1 MPKFK
6 CNILRNF
13 QTCFLFWF
21 DNFTPF
27 NSWILPKLALFC
39 KQKRTLLS
47 KLFWFQ
53 LWQTSLKF
61 RTTSSKTCQK
71 WKKVWMVVAQYAN
84 QGESLVLSM
93 SLKMSW
99 TAIRIMMIIIMSIIN
114 DHDLF
119 DSIID
124 YKRDL
129 SIIKIMN
136 FFRS

>member
-1 MPKFK
+1 MSKFK
-6 CNILRNF
+6 NSNGTFWVIF
-13 QTCFLFWF
+13 KHFLFSF
-21 DNFTPF
+21 ANFTPF
-27 NSWILPKLALFC
+27 NSWILPKLAPFY
-39 KQKRTLLS
+39 KQIFSGFTCDR
-47 KLFWFQ
+47 Q
-53 LWQTSLKF
+53 SLKF

>member
-1 MPKFK
+1 M
-6 CNILRNF
+6 F
-13 QTCFLFWF
+13 QNVETLKMSHFCFICQSSPSTTAEFYQNSPCFVNKKGHCLASFSG
-21 DNFTPF
+21 F
-27 NSWILPKLALFC
+27 NYDRQC
-39 KQKRTLLS
+39 
-47 KLFWFQ
+47 
-53 LWQTSLKF
+53 LKF
-61 RTTSSKTCQK
+61 RTTSSSTTCQK